1 MKDYFF
7 LAFNNLKRRRLRSWL
22 TMIGIF
28 IGIAAVISLI
38 SLGQGLKDTISEQ
51 FEMMGS
57 NKLVVMPGSED
68 GLMGGFASADKLTQ
82 KDLDIIRKA
91 RGVEL
96 ATEII
101 YGSTLI
107 EFDGETKPTMVMGV
121 STDESSKVLS
131 NMDGFQINKGKELE
145 KGSKYSVSIG
155 YALAQGD
162 FFEEKV
168 GLKDKIIIKG
178 QELRVTGIMEKIGNR
193 QDDSQIYIPIE
204 TARELFEKEE
214 DIDVVYVQAKKGFD
228 PAVVAENIEKD
239 LRKSRNEKEGE
250 ETFSVQTFEQ
260 ILESFSNIFDV
271 VQAVLVGIAAI
282 SLLVGG
288 VGIMNTMYTSVL
300 ERTKEIGTMKAV
312 GAKNSDILKI
322 FLFESGLLGFVG
334 GAIGIGIGVGLSKSV
349 EYIAINFLGSNLL
362 KASTSPSL
370 IFGAL
375 AFSFCIGTLS
385 GIFPA
390 MQAAKLKPAE
400 ALRHE

>member
-57 NKLVVMPGSED
+57 NKLIVMPGAED
-68 GLMGGFASADKLTQ
+68 MTMGFTSTSKLTQ
-82 KDLDIIRKA
+82 RDLDTIRKTQ
-91 RGVEL
+91 GVDL

-101 YGSTLI
+101 YGTTLI
-107 EFDGETKPTMVMGV
+107 EFRDETKTV
-121 STDESSKVLS
+121 SIIGITTDDSSKVLTD
-131 NMDGFQINKGKELE
+131 MEGFQLE
-145 KGSKYSVSIG
+145 KGRELEEGDKYAICIG
-155 YALAQGD
+155 YAFTEGD
-162 FFEEKV
+162 VFEKEV
-168 GLKDKIIIKG
+168 SLKDKITINE
-178 QELRVTGIMEKIGNR
+178 QELRVVCTMEKIGNK
-193 QDDSQIYIPIE
+193 QDDSQIYVPIG
-204 TARELFEKEE
+204 TARELF
-214 DIDVVYVQAKKGFD
+214 DRPDGIDMIYVQVKNGID
-228 PAVVAENIEKD
+228 PEEVAEDIEKD
-239 LRKSRNEKEGE
+239 LRKVRGEKEGE

-288 VGIMNTMYTSVL
+288 IGIMNTMYTSVL
-300 ERTKEIGTMKAV
+300 ERTKEIGTMKSL

-334 GAIGIGIGVGLSKSV
+334 GAIGVGIGIGLSKGA
-349 EYIAINFLGSNLL
+349 EYIAKNFLGTDLL
-362 KASTSPSL
+362 QASTSTGL
-370 IFGAL
+370 ILGAL
-375 AFSFCIGTLS
+375 AFSFFIGTLS

-390 MQAAKLKPAE
+390 MQAAKLKPAD